1 MSTQKQEFKSLR
13 MKRTHK
19 LCHCVMREG
28 FQEKGGVCGLGGWVA
43 CPNEDMGKRR
53 NGKHMTQ

>member
-1 MSTQKQEFKSLR
+1 MSTEKQKFNEG

-43 CPNEDMGKRR
+43 CPDETMEGMR
-53 NGKHMTQ
+53 NT